1 MTGYENL
8 VQVLRY
14 EGFTPQKIDSNERLI
29 MAVIR
34 ILSENSDGSVQIA
47 AAQKL
52 KDDAQGERVRA
63 FHLREEAER
72 LQRTAERQKRDAE
85 EARDRAEETKAETT
99 RRALR
104 IKELLNEIAQYETA
118 EARDRARLFAL
129 FMESLPKNAD
139 RGSNAVIYGM
149 GGILGMAPFW
159 NGNGRKKDGDAS

>member
-8 VQVLRY
+8 VQALRN

-29 MAVIR
+29 NAVIR
-34 ILSENSDGSVQIA
+34 ILSENTDGSVQIA
-47 AAQKL
+47 TAQKL
-52 KDDAQGERVRA
+52 KDDAQAERVRA
-63 FHLREEAER
+63 FHLREEADR

-85 EARDRAEETKAETT
+85 KARDRAEEMEAKAIEHEANA
-99 RRALR
+99 RKVML
-104 IKELLNEIAQYETA
+104 ELAEYETA

-129 FMESLPKNAD
+129 FMESLPANAD
-139 RGSNAVIYGM
+139 RSSNAVIYGM